1 MKDNEKKMINFDNQ
15 EIDLCKKLISI
26 MAKDFKYYFKDVKLL
41 TVVIVIQ
48 VRSDFINLYFCLH
61 YLIMNLFY

>member
-26 MAKDFKYYFKDVKLL
+26 KAKDFKCYFKDVKLL
-41 TVVIVIQ
+41 TVVIAIQ
-48 VRSDFINLYFCLH
+48 VRSDFIN
-61 YLIMNLFY
+61 